1 MGRYDSLSQSWSYRL
16 FESSSPIAASGNSG
30 YVIMDNRLDV
40 VLPNYDADTLW
51 DGIDDDDDNDGV
63 SDSFDNCSQ
72 GTYGFSSSATDYD
85 SDGCQD
91 SVWMTITMA
100 SKTL

>member
-1 MGRYDSLSQSWSYRL
+1 ML
-16 FESSSPIAASGNSG
+16 FYQIN
-30 YVIMDNRLDV
+30 
-40 VLPNYDADTLW
+40 DTDYLW

-63 SDSFDNCSQ
+63 SDSLDNCSQ
-72 GTYGFSSSATDYD
+72 GTLGWISSSATDYD

-91 SVWMTITMA
+91 SERIWMTITMA